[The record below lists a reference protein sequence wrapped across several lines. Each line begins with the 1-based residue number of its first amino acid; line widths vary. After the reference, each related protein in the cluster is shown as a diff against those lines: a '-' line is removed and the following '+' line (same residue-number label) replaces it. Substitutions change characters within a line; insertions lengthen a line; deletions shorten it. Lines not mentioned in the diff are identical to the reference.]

1 MQVAV
6 AQLDLTVG
14 ALDANA
20 RRLLEAHRS
29 AQRAGA
35 RITLTPEL
43 SLTGFPP
50 QDLLLRRAFLGD
62 CAQALQALAAQVDRG
77 VLLAGFP
84 ESDGEHCYN
93 AVALLRRGK
102 VRQIYR
108 KQILRTDDKRYF
120 EKSGEKSA
128 EPGIF
133 EENRTRFALL
143 CGDDLARPG
152 PVKAALAAG
161 AQCGLVAD
169 ARAYQVDDETA
180 YPAWLS
186 ARAKALKLPLIVAQH
201 VGGQDT
207 QVFMGASMAVNSEG
221 VCAQLLPAWHE
232 ALALVRVKRGEP
244 EARSNQTRESSEYHV
259 YQGLVTALRDY
270 VQKNG
275 FPGVVMGLSG
285 GIDSALVLA
294 LAVDALGRHRV
305 RTFMLPSPYTSA
317 MSLADAE
324 AMATELGVAHHSIAL
339 APLMKAVTKT
349 LMPWFDG
356 APGALTAQNIQARLR
371 ALLLM
376 GLSNQ
381 HNLLLLATGNKSEA
395 AVGYATLYGD
405 MAGGFAPLKDVTKA
419 WVYRLARY
427 RNTLGRIIPERIL
440 TRPPSAELAYGQTDQ
455 DALPPY
461 ETLDAI
467 IESYVERGEDAAALL
482 EQGVSRKTL
491 KETLQLLAVNEYK
504 RRQAVPGPCITARAF
519 GGDWR
524 YPMTSKWRESLEKKF
539 SKKERGMDEAAGKEE
554 TGKKTAEK
562 KTAKAKKI
570 RKKEKP

>member
-6 AQLDLTVG
+6 AQLNLTVG

-20 RRLLEAHRS
+20 RRLLEAHQS
-29 AQRAGA
+29 ACRAGA

-43 SLTGFPP
+43 SLTGYSP
-50 QDLLLRRAFLGD
+50 QDLLLRRAFLDD
-62 CAQALQALAAQVDRG
+62 CTKSLQALAAQVDQG
-77 VLLAGFP
+77 VLLVGFP
-84 ESDGEHCYN
+84 EVDGARCYN

-108 KQILRTDDKRYF
+108 KQVLRSEDRRYF
-120 EKSGEKSA
+120 EKGSA
-128 EPGIF
+128 EDAASGLF
-133 EENRTRFALL
+133 KEDGTWFAIL
-143 CGDDLARPG
+143 CGDDLIKPGSAR
-152 PVKAALAAG
+152 AALAAG

-169 ARAYQVDDETA
+169 ARAYQMDDETA

-186 ARAKALKLPLIVAQH
+186 ARAKALGLPLIVAQH

-207 QVFMGASMAVNSEG
+207 QVFMGASMAVASTG
-221 VCAQLLPAWHE
+221 ACAQPLPVWHE
-232 ALALVRVKRGEP
+232 ALASVRLNKRGEP
-244 EARSNQTRESSEYHV
+244 EARSNQAQESSEYHV
-259 YQGLVTALRDY
+259 YQALVTAVRDY
-270 VQKNG
+270 VKKNG

-294 LAVDALGRHRV
+294 LAVDALGRQQV

-317 MSLADAE
+317 MSLDDAK
-324 AMATELGVAHHSIAL
+324 AMAQELGVTHQSITL
-339 APLMKAVTKT
+339 TPLMDAVTKT
-349 LMPWFDG
+349 LTPWLDG

-381 HNLLLLATGNKSEA
+381 HNWLLLATGNKSEA
-395 AVGYATLYGD
+395 AVGYSTLYGD

-440 TRPPSAELAYGQTDQ
+440 TRAPSAELAYGQTDQ

-467 IESYVERGEDAAALL
+467 IEGYVERGEDAAALL
-482 EQGVSRKTL
+482 EQGISRQHL

-504 RRQAVPGPCITARAF
+504 RRQAVPGPRLTAGAF
-519 GGDWR
+519 DEDWR
-524 YPMTSKWRESLEKKF
+524 YPMTSKWREL
-539 SKKERGMDEAAGKEE
+539 
-554 TGKKTAEK
+554 
-562 KTAKAKKI
+562 
-570 RKKEKP
+570 